1 MYSVILHSGE
11 GIPLRAFVKVP
22 KLSDAH
28 LAILKVHQKKIFNTH
43 VTVNIATEKE
53 KELCFL
59 RCEVTSILKEAPLHF
74 LPLNK
79 FLNDYYEKCSHAFD
93 MSSIGLIHDLVV
105 IMGKPGNQAISL
117 ITRAIGTVKV
127 SIKPEQF
134 ANNVHALLKS
144 CEGAIP
150 LVSFAATYWLQ
161 FDKMIEL
168 SDSGD
173 TLAEVLCN
181 VPNVKV
187 TDSLMVSWAKQAIR
201 NGMQAKQFMCWGN
214 KQIRFWNPI
223 WPLIIVFLFFVVLFL
238 FLVFSFRILTIKLF
252 YNPFLFPG
260 FVPLLKFMEIPEIF
274 KFSSGTLKKSLKCQL
289 FFVCLMNVA

>member
-1 MYSVILHSGE
+1 M
-11 GIPLRAFVKVP
+11 P

-127 SIKPEQF
+127 SVKPEQF
-134 ANNVHALLKS
+134 ASDVHALLKS
-144 CEGAIP
+144 SEGAIP

-173 TLAEVLCN
+173 TLADVLCN
-181 VPNVKV
+181 VPNVKI

-201 NGMQAKQFMCWGN
+201 NGMQVGN
-214 KQIRFWNPI
+214 SCAWESSKFVFRVPI
-223 WPLIIVFLFFVVLFL
+223 WLFIMVFLLFVVLFL
-238 FLVFSFRILTIKLF
+238 FLVFSFLILTIKLF

-260 FVPLLKFMEIPEIF
+260 FVPLLKLLKIPEIF
-274 KFSSGTLKKSLKCQL
+274 KFSSKTLKKTSKSQ
-289 FFVCLMNVA
+289 FFPCV

>member
-1 MYSVILHSGE
+1 M
-11 GIPLRAFVKVP
+11 P

-53 KELCFL
+53 KDLCFL

-127 SIKPEQF
+127 SVKPEQF
-134 ANNVHALLKS
+134 ASDVHALLKS
-144 CEGAIP
+144 SEGAIP

-173 TLAEVLCN
+173 TLADVLCN
-181 VPNVKV
+181 VPNVKI

-201 NGMQAKQFMCWGN
+201 NGMQAVQFMYCGV
-214 KQIRFWNPI
+214 KQICFLNPNMALNNSLFVFCCFVFVSCFYVSHSHRKI
-223 WPLIIVFLFFVVLFL
+223 ILLSNFIPRVCTTSLIL
-238 FLVFSFRILTIKLF
+238 
-252 YNPFLFPG
+252 
-260 FVPLLKFMEIPEIF
+260 
-274 KFSSGTLKKSLKCQL
+274 
-289 FFVCLMNVA
+289 

>member
-1 MYSVILHSGE
+1 M
-11 GIPLRAFVKVP
+11 
-22 KLSDAH
+22 
-28 LAILKVHQKKIFNTH
+28 HQKKIFNTH

-127 SIKPEQF
+127 SVRPEQF
-134 ANNVHALLKS
+134 ASDVHALLKS
-144 CEGAIP
+144 SEGAIP

-173 TLAEVLCN
+173 TLADVLCN
-181 VPNVKV
+181 VPNVKI

-201 NGMQAKQFMCWGN
+201 NGMQAVQ
-214 KQIRFWNPI
+214 
-223 WPLIIVFLFFVVLFL
+223 
-238 FLVFSFRILTIKLF
+238 
-252 YNPFLFPG
+252 
-260 FVPLLKFMEIPEIF
+260 
-274 KFSSGTLKKSLKCQL
+274 
-289 FFVCLMNVA
+289 